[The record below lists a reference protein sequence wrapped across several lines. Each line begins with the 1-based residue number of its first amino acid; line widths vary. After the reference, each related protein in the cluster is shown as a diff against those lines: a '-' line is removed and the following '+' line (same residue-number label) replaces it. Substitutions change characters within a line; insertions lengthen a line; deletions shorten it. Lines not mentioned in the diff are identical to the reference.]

1 MELSVKERD
10 YLNNLINLFNI
21 EPEYIEKIIYYDAD
35 LGYEVGY
42 IETVYPIMDKE
53 LTNRYLSTT
62 SPLFKADKLFTE
74 MEDGKEYKVNTLL
87 GAKCPIYYED
97 VEMGALRETRWECPN
112 CENELGDFIEN
123 DWEYSPYCG
132 QKLKMLP
139 KKDKEE
145 Y

>member
-21 EPEYIEKIIYYDAD
+21 EPEYIEKIIYYDVD

-42 IETVYPIMDKE
+42 IEAVYPIMDKE
-53 LTNRYLSTT
+53 LTNRCLSTT
-62 SPLFKADKLFTE
+62 SPLFKADELFTE

-97 VEMGALRETRWECPN
+97 IEMGAVRERRWECPN
-112 CENELGDFIEN
+112 CENELGDFMEN
-123 DWEYSPYCG
+123 EWEYCPYCG

-139 KKDKEE
+139 KKDREE